1 MKLQPTFPGMV
12 PGERVVM
19 MLHRHWF
26 FALQIFLAYAF
37 FGLVPLVGWWA
48 LHRYTTVFQNPQTF
62 IYLLVVLSLA
72 AYILVWA
79 LLLMIAWVNFY
90 LDVWIVTTER
100 IINIEQVRLFD
111 RIVSEQKLFRVQDVT
126 TQVTGIIAGMLH
138 FGEVSVQ
145 TAGQQERFVFEQVP
159 HPEKVAQTIMHLL
172 DSIEHQIGLDKFAK
186 VEDNLGQA
194 SQQKTD
200 GAVTPVALNINS
212 PESKKPL

>member
-12 PGERVVM
+12 PGERVVL

-26 FALQIFLAYAF
+26 FAMQIFIAYAF
-37 FGLVPLVGWWA
+37 FGLVPLVCWGV

-62 IYLLVVLSLA
+62 VYLLVVLGLV
-72 AYILVWA
+72 AYALIWA
-79 LLLMIAWVNFY
+79 VFLMIAWVNFY

-126 TQVTGIIAGMLH
+126 TQVTGILAGMLH
-138 FGEVSVQ
+138 FGDVSVQ
-145 TAGQQERFVFEQVP
+145 TAGQQERFTFEQVP
-159 HPEKVAQTIMHLL
+159 HPDKVAQTIMHLL

-186 VEDNLGQA
+186 IGGDLGQVP
-194 SQQKTD
+194 QQK
-200 GAVTPVALNINS
+200 PNEVAPSNTSSIN
-212 PESKKPL
+212 PPDNKKPL

>member
-12 PGERVVM
+12 PGERVVL

-26 FALQIFLAYAF
+26 FALQIFIAYTF
-37 FGLVPLVGWWA
+37 FGIVPIVGWWA

-62 IYLLVVLSLA
+62 VYLLLVLSLA
-72 AYILVWA
+72 AYALIWA
-79 LLLMIAWVNFY
+79 VLLLIAWVNFY

-145 TAGQQERFVFEQVP
+145 TAGQQERFIFEQVP
-159 HPEKVAQTIMHLL
+159 HPEKVAQIIMHLL
-172 DSIEHQIGLDKFAK
+172 DSIEHQVGLDKFAK
-186 VEDNLGQA
+186 IDGDLGQVP
-194 SQQKTD
+194 QQKTSE
-200 GAVTPVALNINS
+200 AVPPTGRIINPS
-212 PESKKPL
+212 DKQKPL